1 MSVHKPYTDRVF
13 NGTKMME
20 FRKRIGKDVHCG
32 DTIYVYE
39 TKKNSGSG
47 SVIGSVKIKSILLIP
62 KIKVGTY
69 FLLPYYVEQYG
80 TEEEKETVKRAM
92 RIKFDGYNSSLVLS
106 YLFQADALS
115 YIEKN
120 NVPPSPWP
128 LYGSSLKEYNEAKR
142 KEGDLC
148 ARCDEWGKKIG
159 FYNQYDESDWKIAI
173 LLENPVLFKTP
184 KKIEEFRG
192 RNGNRLTRAPQSWCY
207 LQTDGGINESAD

>member
-1 MSVHKPYTDRVF
+1 MSVHKPYTDMIF

-47 SVIGSVKIKSILLIP
+47 SVIGSVKIKNIIPIP
-62 KIKVGTY
+62 KVKVGTY
-69 FLLPYYVEQYG
+69 FLLPYFVEKYG
-80 TEEEKETVKRAM
+80 TEEEKETVKRVM
-92 RIKFDGYNSSLVLS
+92 RIKFNGYNSSLALS
-106 YLFQADALS
+106 YLFQTDALS
-115 YIEKN
+115 YIEENK
-120 NVPPSPWP
+120 VPPSPWP
-128 LYGSSLKEYNEAKR
+128 LYGSSLKEYNEAKH

-148 ARCDEWGKKIG
+148 TRCDEWGKKIG
-159 FYNQYDESDWKIAI
+159 FYNQYDESDWKITI

-207 LQTDGGINESAD
+207 LEKDGDNK